1 MSYEM
6 SATERRLAHLGR
18 EMMALAVVSKNDNTS
33 AHLSRVGAMLTEV
46 GTGRVGINDFSDLDM
61 ALLTA
66 IAKRSKSGVEVQ
78 KEVDGGQGRPY
89 NVRTLKRNEVDA
101 NGYYDC

>member
-6 SATERRLAHLGR
+6 SAAERRLAHLGR

-46 GTGRVGINDFSDLDM
+46 GTGRVALSDFTNLDL
-61 ALLTA
+61 ALITA
-66 IAKRSKSGVEVQ
+66 VAKHSKSGVEV
-78 KEVDGGQGRPY
+78 
-89 NVRTLKRNEVDA
+89 
-101 NGYYDC
+101 